1 MSMSEHRGRT
11 TNAGTPAPLD
21 GMRSAERAAHRR
33 RGLAVTALAAL
44 GLAALSAAAT
54 RVAMTPRLEALEAQ
68 AAAARAETR
77 DALSDRAVLEQQFER
92 LQTVA
97 RYSAE
102 FGIPADLAEAIHEAA
117 IRENLE
123 PDVAFRLVST
133 ESGFRQRAISPV
145 GAVGYAQVM
154 PATAS
159 WLEPGVTE
167 GDLFDRDTNLRLG
180 FRYLRMLLD
189 EYGDVRLALLAYN
202 RGPAV
207 VSSMVARGEDP
218 ANGYAR
224 LILGTE

>member
-1 MSMSEHRGRT
+1 MSMSENRGRT
-11 TNAGTPAPLD
+11 TGAGTPAPLD

-33 RGLAVTALAAL
+33 RGLAVTGLAAL

-54 RVAMTPRLEALEAQ
+54 RVAMSPRLHALEAQ
-68 AAAARAETR
+68 VAAARAETR
-77 DALSDRAVLEQQFER
+77 DALSDQAVLEQELER
-92 LQTVA
+92 TQTIV

-102 FGIPADLAEAIHEAA
+102 FGIPADLAGAIQEAA
-117 IRENLE
+117 LREDLE

-224 LILGTE
+224 TILGTE